1 MVIRSGVAI
10 VLFLS
15 IVFSSSLA
23 SPEEIHFSERT
34 KSTIFFH
41 EGSEVTFDVEGEGDL
56 SKVLITIER
65 EGKVYASNL
74 TNRKG
79 SAKLNLPLVNFSSPF
94 LVKAKRN
101 GLKDE
106 FTIWIL
112 DTPRLYISVKRI
124 YLEGDEIKVK
134 VMDVSTK
141 PVEGAKVKFG
151 SMEAYTNENGTAK
164 FVAPE
169 VDFPTSFNI
178 YACREGYEN
187 SNKILVWIADN
198 RTSPYVKAPRWVEE
212 GERFHVISN
221 ASKVYFAG
229 SIKEGYNLTFAA
241 PEVNETKVYSL
252 LAYDDEGN
260 LIDIIPII
268 VLDKHAEELLIHGP
282 VYAFEGDEVKIQV
295 FSLDSLV
302 GKKGI
307 YVEFDGQVKETN
319 ENGSVAFVAPT
330 VQGDYKV
337 IEVGIKGDYIANN
350 YSLWIVKAKKESL
363 QILAPSMVYG
373 GEEITLC
380 IKARDGNPV
389 FAKVTFGN
397 ESKYTDE
404 NGYVTFTAPAV
415 KSSRQVMVKASAPGY
430 LEEYKLICIKPRKKE
445 LFIDVNPYVDEGE
458 DFEVRVKDSD
468 GKPVPNADV
477 YFNFRRYRT
486 DIDGRVQLT
495 APDVLISTNY
505 LIVVTKENFSSA
517 SRWITVMDRGYGK
530 KYLELIAPLAVHP
543 WEEFDV
549 RIIDG
554 KGGGI
559 KNASINVRYDSHE
572 EKFLTDESGRA
583 RIRSPPVGSSFTIEV
598 TKAGYIKKM
607 ATISIFEKND
617 NFRDIII
624 EPTSSEVI
632 EGSEFAVKVRDE
644 YGEEIEGARVYVDGI
659 FSGETNEAGLLC
671 CKAPHV
677 AISRPCFVFASKE
690 GYNFGYAWIE
700 VKNSLS
706 SLDAPVIESIDVV
719 EEGRE
724 FEVRVKNPSG
734 EPLGGVRVN
743 FFSVSKFTNDKGC
756 VSFTAP
762 AVENDEIFML
772 TAEYGDFAPAFKL
785 IKVLDVKKNNLTLNI
800 FTVPIIMEGE
810 NLLLKVRDNYG
821 YPVENAIVFFG
832 EKEIGY
838 TDDYGEIFIK
848 APEVER
854 DKYIS
859 IHAIKYGYGSASFSL
874 LVKNKG
880 KTLLEEYGPL
890 FLAMCIVLII
900 AIFAYVY
907 YRQYMV

>member
-1 MVIRSGVAI
+1 MVIRRGI
-10 VLFLS
+10 LTVLFLS

-34 KSTIFFH
+34 KSRIFFH

-65 EGKVYASNL
+65 GGKVYASNL
-74 TNRKG
+74 TNREG
-79 SAKLNLPLVNFSSPF
+79 SAKLNLPLVNSSSPF

-134 VMDVSTK
+134 VIDDSAK

-151 SMEAYTNENGTAK
+151 SIEAYTNENGTAK

-169 VDFPTSFNI
+169 VDFPTPFNI
-178 YACREGYEN
+178 CACREGYEN

-198 RTSPYVKAPRWVEE
+198 GTSPYVKAPKWVEE

-221 ASKVYFAG
+221 ANRVYFAG
-229 SIKEGYNLTFAA
+229 SSKEGYNLTFVA
-241 PEVNETKVYSL
+241 PQVNETKVYSL
-252 LAYDDEGN
+252 LAYDDKGN
-260 LIDIIPII
+260 LLDIIPII
-268 VLDKHAEELLIHGP
+268 VLDKHVEKLLIHGRP
-282 VYAFEGDEVKIQV
+282 VYAFEGEEVKIHV

-302 GKKGI
+302 GKEGI
-307 YVEFDGQVKETN
+307 HVEFDGQVKETS
-319 ENGSVAFVAPT
+319 ENGSAIFVAPM
-330 VQGDYKV
+330 VQEDYKV
-337 IEVGIKGDYIANN
+337 IRVRINGNYIANN

-373 GEEITLC
+373 GEEITFC
-380 IKARDGNPV
+380 IKARNGNPV

-397 ESKYTDE
+397 ESKYTDK
-404 NGYVTFTAPAV
+404 NGCVTFTAPAV
-415 KSSRQVMVKASAPGY
+415 KSSKQVVVRASAPGY
-430 LEEYKLICIKPRKKE
+430 LEGYKLICIKPRKKE
-445 LFIDVNPYVDEGE
+445 LVIDVSPYVNEGE

-486 DIDGRVQLT
+486 DNDGRVQLT

-505 LIVVTKENFSSA
+505 LIVATMENFFSA
-517 SRWITVMDRGYGK
+517 SRWITVIDKGYGK
-530 KYLELIAPLAVHP
+530 KYLELITPLAVHP

-549 RIIDG
+549 RVIDG
-554 KGGGI
+554 KGRGI
-559 KNASINVRYDSHE
+559 KNVSINVRYDSHE
-572 EKFLTDESGRA
+572 EKFLTDESGKA
-583 RIRSPPVGSSFTIEV
+583 RIKSPLAGSSFTIEV

-607 ATISIFEKND
+607 ATVSIFEKND
-617 NFRDIII
+617 NFRNLII

-632 EGSEFAVKVRDE
+632 EGSEFAVKVKDE

-677 AISRPCFVFASKE
+677 AVSRPCFVFASKE

-706 SLDAPVIESIDVV
+706 LLDAPVIESIDVV

-724 FEVRVKNPSG
+724 FEVRVENPSG
-734 EPLGGVRVN
+734 EPLGGVKVN

-756 VSFTAP
+756 VNFTA
-762 AVENDEIFML
+762 
-772 TAEYGDFAPAFKL
+772 
-785 IKVLDVKKNNLTLNI
+785 
-800 FTVPIIMEGE
+800 
-810 NLLLKVRDNYG
+810 
-821 YPVENAIVFFG
+821 
-832 EKEIGY
+832 
-838 TDDYGEIFIK
+838 
-848 APEVER
+848 
-854 DKYIS
+854 
-859 IHAIKYGYGSASFSL
+859 
-874 LVKNKG
+874 
-880 KTLLEEYGPL
+880 
-890 FLAMCIVLII
+890 
-900 AIFAYVY
+900 
-907 YRQYMV
+907 